1 MTQRTIL
8 LTGASGRFG
17 KILTRHFL
25 AAGDLVIGT
34 ARSAESMARMRDDYA
49 GQRFE
54 AVLAD
59 LADVDAA
66 ARLCSELAARGLA
79 PDCLVNNARSLAFL
93 KVKDNGIVSRENFV
107 NEYLM
112 DVVVPYE
119 LTMAIATQPGS
130 RLTRVV
136 NIGSQ
141 YGSAAFN
148 LSLYD
153 RPDHQ
158 APLHYGVAKAALVQL
173 TKELA
178 VRLAPREIKVN
189 CVAFG
194 GVDGRVDEAFKE
206 RYAKLCPTGRMLNE
220 DEVPGPV
227 DMLLSQ
233 AAGGITGHTI
243 KADGGWTLW

>member
-25 AAGDLVIGT
+25 AAGDVVIGT
-34 ARSAESMARMRDDYA
+34 ARSPESMARMRDEYA

-54 AVLAD
+54 GMLAD
-59 LADVDAA
+59 LAGPDAP
-66 ARLCSELAARGLA
+66 ARLCSELAERGLV

-93 KVKDNGIVSRENFV
+93 KVGDDGIVSRENFV
-107 NEYLM
+107 NEYVM

-119 LTMAIATQPGS
+119 LTMALANQPGS
-130 RLTRVV
+130 ALTRVV

-148 LSLYD
+148 LSLYE

-178 VRLAPREIKVN
+178 VRLAPRDIKVN

-194 GVDGRVDEAFKE
+194 GIDGRVDEAFKA
-206 RYAKLCPTGRMLNE
+206 RYATLCPTGRMLKE
-220 DEVPGPV
+220 EEVPGPV

-243 KADGGWTLW
+243 MADGGWTLW

>member
-1 MTQRTIL
+1 MTRTIL

-34 ARSAESMARMRDDYA
+34 ARSADSLASMVADYA

-54 AVLAD
+54 AVLVD
-59 LADVDAA
+59 LAEADAP
-66 ARLCSELAARGLA
+66 ARLCRDLAARGLA

-93 KVKDNGIVSRENFV
+93 KVQDDGIVSRENFV

-119 LTMAIATQPGS
+119 LTMAMANQPGS

-153 RPDHQ
+153 RPDQQ
-158 APLHYGVAKAALVQL
+158 APLHYGVAKAALVHL

-178 VRLAPREIKVN
+178 IRLAPREIKVN

-194 GVDGRVDEAFKE
+194 GIDGRVDEAFKA
-206 RYAKLCPTGRMLNE
+206 RYAKLCPTGRMLHE